1 MSLTEQQILP
11 RGRVSHSHHNLTK
24 TSHLSF
30 LHQPLPLRSIQTI
43 CFLQKS
49 LFKRVLINLTTT
61 GSSNREDYV
70 THTSTTFT
78 SGVKSRMTGI
88 HLTPRTS
95 YILALSPAGRTAC
108 SADSSADCGRWL
120 LRFSPALS
128 ATESHQ
134 WFYSEPSGH

>member
-49 LFKRVLINLTTT
+49 LLKRVLINLTTT

-70 THTSTTFT
+70 THTHKHNF
-78 SGVKSRMTGI
+78 
-88 HLTPRTS
+88 HLR
-95 YILALSPAGRTAC
+95 C
-108 SADSSADCGRWL
+108 
-120 LRFSPALS
+120 
-128 ATESHQ
+128 
-134 WFYSEPSGH
+134 